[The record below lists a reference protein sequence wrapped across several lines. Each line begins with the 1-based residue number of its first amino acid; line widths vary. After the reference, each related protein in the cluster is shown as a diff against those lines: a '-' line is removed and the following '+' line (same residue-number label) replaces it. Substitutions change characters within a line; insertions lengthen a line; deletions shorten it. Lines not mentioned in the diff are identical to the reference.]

1 MRSKTMTIYSN
12 LVNSKIRPFNICK
25 ETFMTVPVVLYS
37 LKDFYLLDAMTE
49 KIEICKAAGLVEYWN
64 MQHMN
69 RKILRTDSSQHP
81 KILELDHLL
90 GCFQILLLGNVIGFL
105 VFCFEVV
112 ITAVESFDKFKKRRQ
127 HMNIL

>member
-1 MRSKTMTIYSN
+1 
-12 LVNSKIRPFNICK
+12 
-25 ETFMTVPVVLYS
+25 MTVPVVLYS

-105 VFCFEVV
+105 VFCFEII
-112 ITAVESFDKFKKRRQ
+112 ITAVKFFDKFKGRRQ